1 LTRHHLPD
9 DARQRTLEDTVS
21 APARDPDRGRARF
34 HLSRTAEFKQLLV
47 NPGKQL
53 PRDAVQDLTAIGIF
67 LVMQTAFWCRQW
79 YAPIP
84 FRRSNTFV
92 SLLFLFL
99 GRLSFIFGGT
109 MFSVT
114 VFRHLPEFGR
124 ETDVALV
131 VWRGAILIA
140 CLFALF
146 CTSRELERLGQSFDS
161 RSN

>member
-1 LTRHHLPD
+1 MTPVSEPAKTRLYLFLLAIQIAGALTFICRELP
-9 DARQRTLEDTVS
+9 
-21 APARDPDRGRARF
+21 
-34 HLSRTAEFKQLLV
+34 EFKQLLV

-53 PRDAVQDLTAIGIF
+53 PRDAVEDFTAIGIF
-67 LVMQTAFWCRQW
+67 LLMQTAFWCRQW

-109 MFSVT
+109 LFSVT

-161 RSN
+161 HSN

>member
-1 LTRHHLPD
+1 MTPGSEPAKTKLYLLLLAIQIAGALAFICRELP
-9 DARQRTLEDTVS
+9 
-21 APARDPDRGRARF
+21 
-34 HLSRTAEFKQLLV
+34 EFKQLLV

-53 PRDAVQDLTAIGIF
+53 PRDAVEDLTAIGIF
-67 LVMQTAFWCRQW
+67 LVMQIAFWCRQW

-109 MFSVT
+109 LFSVSI
-114 VFRHLPEFGR
+114 FRHLPEFGR

-161 RSN
+161 HSN